1 VLIVSDD
8 KIIAVLCSL
17 DDFMKE
23 LNSILHKNS
32 IPNGSITQ
40 KRNRKF
46 KMSDS
51 EVMFHLKSY
60 RNIKQFYLNHCV

>member
-1 VLIVSDD
+1 MISDD
-8 KIIAVLCSL
+8 KIIEIFCSL

-23 LNSILHKNS
+23 FDSILEKNS
-32 IPNGSITQ
+32 IPDGSLTK

-51 EVMFHLKSY
+51 EVMTILVIFHLKSY
-60 RNIKQFYLNHCV
+60 RNLNIFT